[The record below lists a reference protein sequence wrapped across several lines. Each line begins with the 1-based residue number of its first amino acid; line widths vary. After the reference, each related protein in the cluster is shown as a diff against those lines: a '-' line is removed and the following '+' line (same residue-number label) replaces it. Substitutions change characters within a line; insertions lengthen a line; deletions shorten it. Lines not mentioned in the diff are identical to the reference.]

1 MSRKARV
8 IPDKRRSRADPGSI
22 PEPFRSRFRNGSR
35 VSAALRP
42 GRRRVWGRWDRLP
55 LRVILDKPRYAAQ
68 AGIHPGAG
76 PRPVMDPGR
85 PAAAQDDGGGS
96 VGMITSAAR
105 QNPRP
110 ARAAGF
116 RTNSPERGWA
126 EPGGAR
132 IKAACRCRVSMS
144 RCRCSADLAPPGSA
158 RGDFGR
164 RGRSSLAKG
173 LPTARP
179 PVAPARDGDASR
191 NPPPHPA
198 ARCLATAPLVGCSA
212 GKVRVAGIRGACQGY
227 YCQQALGRG

>member
-76 PRPVMDPGR
+76 QRPMMDPGR

-164 RGRSSLAKG
+164 RGRSSLAKE

-179 PVAPARDGDASR
+179 PGAPALRRRRLPKPATTPGRTMPRDS
-191 NPPPHPA
+191 P
-198 ARCLATAPLVGCSA
+198 
-212 GKVRVAGIRGACQGY
+212 
-227 YCQQALGRG
+227 LGRVQRGEG